1 MRGARLATTPASRAA
16 VPEEP
21 AKPVGRNV
29 KTKEQK
35 RAEAEAR
42 QAAAKILKEERK
54 RLKEIEAAL
63 EPMRKRYDELM
74 ALMASEEL
82 YADADS
88 FDKAMREYNAL
99 SAKIPALE
107 EEWLELTAVVEE
119 ALT

>member
-1 MRGARLATTPASRAA
+1 
-16 VPEEP
+16 
-21 AKPVGRNV
+21 
-29 KTKEQK
+29 
-35 RAEAEAR
+35 
-42 QAAAKILKEERK
+42 
-54 RLKEIEAAL
+54 
-63 EPMRKRYDELM
+63 MRKRYDELM